1 MAIRGG
7 FYPVDADTSM
17 KADKGQKKSVMSKRR
32 RFSDELTREAVAL
45 TRLPGAQLSQ
55 VIRDIGMGAGVLGVD
70 GVNCRPARRRLSRAG
85 RATRPGDSDPQ
96 ARTTA

>member
-1 MAIRGG
+1 
-7 FYPVDADTSM
+7 M
-17 KADKGQKKSVMSKRR
+17 KADHGQKKSVMSKRR
-32 RFSDELTREAVAL
+32 KFNDELTREAVAL

>member
-1 MAIRGG
+1 MA
-7 FYPVDADTSM
+7 
-17 KADKGQKKSVMSKRR
+17 KKKSVMSKRR
-32 RFSDELTREAVAL
+32 KFSDELTREAVAL

-70 GVNCRPARRRLSRAG
+70 GVNVNCRPARRRLSRAG